1 MRENIWHSFFFEKNT
16 GRLAVALVIFFLL
29 VSAPSLQA
37 QGGKAGY
44 FIQAEKLFSQ
54 KKYYEA
60 VQYYEKYLGTE
71 TSIAARSTPF
81 AVKKKEAGKSNLSM
95 HNEAVYHL
103 AESYRHMNDYAKAEK
118 WYKEATGFSKKAYPA
133 TQYWYGVTLRANN
146 KPDEAL
152 EAFTSFQETYHTMD
166 ELLVG
171 ADKEM
176 ENLKFLREQKSKLKE
191 DFFVNKQ
198 PGAANS
204 SAYAANFSGD
214 SVYFTS
220 IYKDA
225 AAEKQGKDYYFA
237 RLYKAA
243 ATEDNIAANPEKVNI
258 PGEEG
263 FHNGM
268 ATFAKKGKK
277 MFFTR
282 WTTVNGASV
291 SAIFSS
297 EKTDTGWSK
306 PVKLAEPVNMPGS
319 NSAQPF
325 VTTDGNF
332 LLFSSDREGGIG
344 KYDLWYASLDSNAH
358 VLLVT
363 NMGNIINTA
372 GDEYSPSYH
381 TLSRHLLYSSNGRVG
396 IGGFDIYYAKGD
408 FQLSNWEKPLNAG
421 TPINSSKDDLY
432 YISTDEDNVWNTGIL
447 SSDRE
452 TDCCLEVFSVKQDN
466 AQYVSGTII
475 DCNTKQP
482 LPGVA
487 LSVKDGK
494 KGNVLLSQETDAD
507 GKYSFQLKNTSRFDV
522 VANKQGYEEATG
534 NYVVSMLTGKDTIQ
548 NDALCLSFIVVNKS
562 NPELDNALDALSE
575 SSTLAKFSYNKSYVD
590 NSYHVKLDSL
600 ANLMERYPDI
610 VIEIGGYTDSRGKES
625 YNLILA
631 QKRVDACIKYLVKKG
646 IGKDRLVGKAYGEC
660 CPLEPETINGKD
672 NPAARERNRRVEYK
686 LLKGEVSE
694 Q

>member
-1 MRENIWHSFFFEKNT
+1 MCENIWHWPLHKKNRYT
-16 GRLAVALVIFFLL
+16 IAVVLVMYFLF

-37 QGGKAGY
+37 QGKAGY

-60 VQYYEKYLGTE
+60 IQYYEKYLGTE
-71 TSIAARSTPF
+71 TNISARSTPF

-118 WYKEATGFSKKAYPA
+118 WYKEATGFSPKAYPA

-152 EAFTSFQETYHTMD
+152 AAFTNFQENYQTMD

-171 ADKEM
+171 ADKEL
-176 ENLKFLREQKSKLKE
+176 ENLKFLREQKAKLKDE
-191 DFFVNKQ
+191 FFVTKQ
-198 PGAANS
+198 PGAPNG
-204 SAYAANFSGD
+204 SAYAASFLGD

-243 ATEDNIAANPEKVNI
+243 AQEDNIAANPEKVNL

-282 WTTVNGASV
+282 WMTVNGASV
-291 SAIFSS
+291 AAIYSAD
-297 EKTDTGWSK
+297 KTDTGWSK
-306 PVKLAEPVNMPGS
+306 PVRLPEPVNMPGS
-319 NSAQPF
+319 NSTQPF

-344 KYDLWYASLDSNAH
+344 KYDLWYASLDSNAQ

-372 GDEYSPSYH
+372 GDEFSPSYH

-408 FQLSNWEKPLNAG
+408 FQLANWEKPLNAG
-421 TPINSSKDDLY
+421 IPINSAKDDLH

-466 AQYVSGTII
+466 AQYVSGTVI
-475 DCNTKQP
+475 DCQTKQP
-482 LPGVA
+482 LSGVS
-487 LSVKDGK
+487 LNVKDSK
-494 KGNVLLSQETDAD
+494 KGKILLSQETGAD

-534 NYVVSMLTGKDTIQ
+534 NYVVSIITGKDTIQ

-575 SSTLAKFSYNKSYVD
+575 ASTLAKFSYNKSNVD
-590 NSYHVKLDSL
+590 HSYYEKLDSL
-600 ANLMERYPDI
+600 ARLMERYPDI

-625 YNLILA
+625 YNIVLA
-631 QKRVDACIKYLVKKG
+631 QKRVDACIKYLAKKG
-646 IGKDRLVGKAYGEC
+646 ISKDRLVGKAYGEC